1 MAVVNE
7 LVTKFSFIGNLKPQ
21 ESFNANL
28 RSSIKFLGG
37 MALAI
42 KGATVAV
49 AGLVTMQSKSLEP
62 LIRLR
67 NETGIS
73 TQRLQQL
80 ERMAVATG
88 SSFEEMAGTLTGLN
102 QKITDASYN
111 GSETFARLGINVRG
125 VSGELKKADQVLFEV
140 MNRFNQ
146 MGLSRQQRQ
155 FFAGQL
161 GIDPG
166 MIKFLNMTT
175 AEYKK
180 YNEQSAR
187 ALYLTDKQL
196 DSVDKYNRSLDLLGL
211 NLNSIRNQIAVA
223 VAPQLTELANK
234 FIELIDRN
242 RDWIING
249 IIKTVGFLDRL
260 TDALI
265 RVAPFVLAIGAAFVA
280 ARVGALGFAVVMGTI
295 LSPVVLITAG
305 ITALLLILDDLI
317 VAFNGGKSVIRDFFQ
332 EFFGV
337 DIVPIMH
344 EIVDVVGTSIA
355 QIMDAIAP
363 LSEFLTASFG
373 LIGNLLTGNL
383 ELAIDDAKRMFM
395 SLGEF
400 IKNSFTIIF
409 DGLKAIATSI
419 LPEWAVTGISDFFSG
434 SSGANDLSLDGG
446 STSSMPFPLSPYAG
460 VGAGSITQSNNI
472 NVYSNDPL
480 RAGQITSD
488 RLQNQL
494 STADSLLNRGGR

>member
-7 LVTKFSFIGNLKPQ
+7 LVTRFSFIGNLRPQ
-21 ESFNANL
+21 ENFNANL

-37 MALAI
+37 MALAV
-42 KGATVAV
+42 KGATIAI

-62 LIRLR
+62 LIKLR

-88 SSFEEMAGTLTGLN
+88 SSFEEMASTLTGLN
-102 QKITDASYN
+102 QKIVDASYN

-125 VSGELKKADQVLFEV
+125 VSGELKKADQVLFEI

-161 GIDPG
+161 GIDPSL
-166 MIKFLNMTT
+166 IKFLNMST

-196 DSVDKYNRSLDLLGL
+196 DAADKYNRSLDLLGL

-223 VAPQLTELANK
+223 VAPQLTELANR
-234 FIELIDRN
+234 FIDLIDRN

-249 IIKTVGFLDRL
+249 IIKTVDFLDRL

-280 ARVGALGFAVVMGTI
+280 ARVGALGFALVMGT
-295 LSPVVLITAG
+295 LFSPVVLITAA
-305 ITALLLILDDLI
+305 IVAALLILDDLI

-332 EFFGV
+332 EWLGI
-337 DIVPIMH
+337 DITPVMQKMVASVRWAMSQISQMF
-344 EIVDVVGTSIA
+344 TANKSI
-355 QIMDAIAP
+355 
-363 LSEFLTASFG
+363 
-373 LIGNLLTGNL
+373 IGGM
-383 ELAIDDAKRMFM
+383 IRFM
-395 SLGEF
+395 SGDMVGGARQ
-400 IKNSFTIIF
+400 IF
-409 DGLKAIATSI
+409 GGLT
-419 LPEWAVTGISDFFSG
+419 SG
-434 SSGANDLSLDGG
+434 STDTMAMSLPSNPFDMQ
-446 STSSMPFPLSPYAG
+446 MPFPSSPYAG
-460 VGAGSITQSNNI
+460 AGTGSINQSNNI

-494 STADSLLNRGGR
+494 STADSLLNRGGK

>member
-1 MAVVNE
+1 LAVVNE
-7 LVTKFSFIGNLKPQ
+7 LVTKFSFIGSLKPQ

-37 MALAI
+37 MALAV
-42 KGATVAV
+42 KGATVAI

-62 LIRLR
+62 LIKLR

-80 ERMAVATG
+80 ERMAVMTG

-102 QKITDASYN
+102 QKIVDASFN

-161 GIDPG
+161 GIDG
-166 MIKFLNMTT
+166 SMIKFLNMST

-211 NLNSIRNQIAVA
+211 NLNGIRNQIAVA
-223 VAPQLTELANK
+223 VAPQLTELANR
-234 FIELIDRN
+234 FIDLIDRN

-249 IIKTVGFLDRL
+249 IVKTVDFLDRL

-265 RVAPFVLAIGAAFVA
+265 RVAPFVLAIGGAFVA
-280 ARVGALGFAVVMGTI
+280 ARVAALGFSVVMGA
-295 LSPVVLITAG
+295 LFSPVVLITAA
-305 ITALLLILDDLI
+305 IVAALLILDDLI
-317 VAFNGGKSVIRDFFQ
+317 VAFKGGKSVIRDFFQ
-332 EFFGV
+332 EWLGI
-337 DIVPIMH
+337 DITPVMQKMVASVRWAMSQISQMF
-344 EIVDVVGTSIA
+344 TANKSI
-355 QIMDAIAP
+355 
-363 LSEFLTASFG
+363 
-373 LIGNLLTGNL
+373 IGGM
-383 ELAIDDAKRMFM
+383 IRFM
-395 SLGEF
+395 SGDMVGGARQ
-400 IKNSFTIIF
+400 IF
-409 DGLKAIATSI
+409 GGLT
-419 LPEWAVTGISDFFSG
+419 SG
-434 SSGANDLSLDGG
+434 STDPMALSLPSNPFDMQ
-446 STSSMPFPLSPYAG
+446 MPFPSSPYAG
-460 VGAGSITQSNNI
+460 AGAGSITQSNNI

-494 STADSLLNRGGR
+494 STADSLLNRGGK